1 MVAFARTLYKK
12 KQLPRSEGEG
22 WGQISK
28 PNLDPYD
35 NVEIREEVLTVVIYL
50 VSEGILYLTP
60 PLNHISWQES
70 LAFYAKRKKK
80 QKNKIKS
87 QTTLF
92 QKIRHN
98 KVYIVSKQQ
107 NQCCEL

>member
-22 WGQISK
+22 WGQILK

-70 LAFYAKRKKK
+70 LAFYAKRKK
-80 QKNKIKS
+80 NKKTKS
-87 QTTLF
+87 NHKPHCFKRSDITKYT
-92 QKIRHN
+92 
-98 KVYIVSKQQ
+98 
-107 NQCCEL
+107 